1 MILPK
6 HIPTGA
12 RIVVRTLIG
21 VDEHDGREKYR
32 DYVGHVT
39 GWDGRTL
46 TMLRDE
52 SANGRRKAEIVSVD
66 AASIVRLKPVPERP
80 QFPVRRA

>member
-6 HIPTGA
+6 RIPLGA
-12 RIVVRTLIG
+12 RIVVRTTMG
-21 VDEHDGREKYR
+21 VDEADGREKYR

-39 GWDGRTL
+39 GWDGTTL

-52 SANGRRKAEIVSVD
+52 SANGRRKAQIVTID
-66 AASIVRLKPVPERP
+66 AMSIVRLKPIPERP
-80 QFPVRRA
+80 TFLRP

>member
-6 HIPTGA
+6 RIPLGA
-12 RIVVRTLIG
+12 RIVVRTTMG
-21 VDEHDGREKYR
+21 VDATDGREKYR

-39 GWDGRTL
+39 GWDGTTL

-52 SANGRRKAEIVSVD
+52 SANGRRKAEIVTID
-66 AASIVRLKPVPERP
+66 AMSIVRLKPIPERP
-80 QFPVRRA
+80 TFPRP